1 MGVRDESGRH
11 DYVEQVRVTSPW
23 FVTPQGIHVGSR
35 LSAVLAAF
43 PQARPVPSDA
53 SPPVHQH
60 LALYDDRK
68 RGITFEFANGRRG
81 VAPAVSC
88 RAIVIHPKGH
98 GVLDEY
104 YPWYMADEEGRW
116 GYAL

>member
-1 MGVRDESGRH
+1 MGVRDGSGRH

-53 SPPVHQH
+53 SPPVHQRI
-60 LALYDDRK
+60 ALYDDRK
-68 RGITFEFANGRRG
+68 QGITFEFANGRRVG
-81 VAPAVSC
+81 SPPSLC
-88 RAIVIHPKGH
+88 RAIVIHPKGQ

-104 YPWYMADEEGRW
+104 YPWYMADEKGRW